1 MSAVRKCLGSLIL
14 QQTWSPRGLRNLRAL
29 GKGINLRPRSSGRSW
44 FVRHCAF
51 AAFPALRGHSEP
63 GCPDWSPQSQP
74 GTRAIVNASRSL
86 RHRSTGLLEAW
97 LFLMYYMQFA
107 HHTRSELR
115 IREVAWGW
123 QYGNTRARAVA
134 LQAVPTCS
142 PQVSRWRSSGP
153 GVNVEDEDMKIPN
166 QDRHGALTCWAW
178 DSSQPQRANLFGH
191 MLKTLWKRK
200 TKQKKSG
207 SQPLHK

>member
-1 MSAVRKCLGSLIL
+1 MSLREATALLYLGHLDSTWVLYPGLTTVKLHSFTRDDRVRKYIKKKQTEMMSAVRKCLGSLIL

-107 HHTRSELR
+107 HHTHTH
-115 IREVAWGW
+115 I
-123 QYGNTRARAVA
+123 
-134 LQAVPTCS
+134 
-142 PQVSRWRSSGP
+142 
-153 GVNVEDEDMKIPN
+153 
-166 QDRHGALTCWAW
+166 
-178 DSSQPQRANLFGH
+178 
-191 MLKTLWKRK
+191 
-200 TKQKKSG
+200 
-207 SQPLHK
+207 